1 MVKDNMSDIK
11 TFQLTNNTYPR
22 QVITFPILSNRFY
35 D

>member
-1 MVKDNMSDIK
+1 MSDIK
-11 TFQLTNNTYPR
+11 TFQLTNNAWPR